1 MLVVSE
7 WLEVGCKGTSVGAL
21 LETHIHEDNFL
32 GVLGPVAPGWRYDN
46 NYSEAAGG
54 RIWLLWNPSLSVVVY
69 LRTDQLILCG
79 VFDPASGTNCTVA
92 FVYAHNS
99 EAEWRNLWRD
109 LVSITSNSLVSAI
122 PLIILGDF
130 NQILTAAEHFS
141 LFPYELP
148 IRGMEDFQRCLE
160 ESNLSDMDI
169 RGTFFSWSNRRPEDP
184 ILRKLDRMICS
195 EKWREIYP
203 EAVSVF
209 EAPGDSDHS
218 PAVVSFSSASQARKC
233 SFKHFSFL
241 SSHLRFLSEIRKT
254 REEPIPVGS
263 CLFSLCQR
271 LKKAKLTC
279 RRLNR
284 EGFDNI

>member
-1 MLVVSE
+1 M
-7 WLEVGCKGTSVGAL
+7 
-21 LETHIHEDNFL
+21 
-32 GVLGPVAPGWRYDN
+32 
-46 NYSEAAGG
+46 
-54 RIWLLWNPSLSVVVY
+54 
-69 LRTDQLILCG
+69 
-79 VFDPASGTNCTVA
+79 
-92 FVYAHNS
+92 
-99 EAEWRNLWRD
+99 
-109 LVSITSNSLVSAI
+109 SITSNSLVSAA
-122 PLIILGDF
+122 PLIVLGDF
-130 NQILTAAEHFS
+130 NQILTASEHFS
-141 LFPYELP
+141 LLPYELP
-148 IRGMEDFQRCLE
+148 IRDMEDFQRCLE